1 MKKLLIILL
10 FIPLVCRAETLS
22 ESIATLI
29 VKGIEFYSENKTT
42 IDSVYQEV
50 KPILTAAPEERKQL
64 IIKTL
69 KSQNYHFYI
78 IYLNAFGV
86 AYDRFFQLFYFQRI
100 KFSSFSLHIFLHFL
114 CLAH

>member
-1 MKKLLIILL
+1 MRKLLIIML
-10 FIPLVCRAETLS
+10 FIPLVCRAETFS

-64 IIKTL
+64 TIQIIKEHEKDLLHVVSTIHADTAAVCGS
-69 KSQNYHFYI
+69 KEGGSTREGNIQP
-78 IYLNAFGV
+78 
-86 AYDRFFQLFYFQRI
+86 
-100 KFSSFSLHIFLHFL
+100 SL
-114 CLAH
+114 

>member
-1 MKKLLIILL
+1 MRKILIILL
-10 FIPLVCRAETLS
+10 LIPLVCKAETLS

-50 KPILTAAPEERKQL
+50 KPTITAAPEERKQL

-69 KSQNYHFYI
+69 QTHEEDLLHVVGTVCADTSAVRGSQKGRSTREGN
-78 IYLNAFGV
+78 V
-86 AYDRFFQLFYFQRI
+86 QP
-100 KFSSFSLHIFLHFL
+100 SL
-114 CLAH
+114 

>member
-1 MKKLLIILL
+1 MRKILIILL
-10 FIPLVCRAETLS
+10 FIPLVCKAETIS

-69 KSQNYHFYI
+69 QSHEEDLLHAVGTLCADTAAVCGSKEGRSTNRTEGNIQP
-78 IYLNAFGV
+78 
-86 AYDRFFQLFYFQRI
+86 
-100 KFSSFSLHIFLHFL
+100 SL
-114 CLAH
+114 